1 MRVMMELWRFFSDL
15 RDKMKD
21 TNFLFGKIGTCSVDS
36 ERQHVIYESN
46 ARVDL
51 DIKIDVWREFLVS

>member
-1 MRVMMELWRFFSDL
+1 
-15 RDKMKD
+15 MKD
-21 TNFLFGKIGTCSVDS
+21 TNFLFGKIGICSVDS

-46 ARVDL
+46 ARADL

>member
-21 TNFLFGKIGTCSVDS
+21 TNFLFGKIGICSVDS
-36 ERQHVIYESN
+36 ERQHVIYKSN
-46 ARVDL
+46 ARADL